1 LPQNSN
7 LEIKLIINPVSYLHV
22 RIAFGVFLGIRHFDR
37 HQSCPDRRRFPEKVA
52 KPGRFCTRS
61 PKRLEKIAKKNYY
74 YSFRDEMGEL
84 DHSVEQFLA
93 MIQMWRHTLMH
104 TSQPRYLLDETTG
117 RSYRWLLHWNERR
130 TRSVRRTSGFV
141 LTDNTSTDWDST

>member
-1 LPQNSN
+1 
-7 LEIKLIINPVSYLHV
+7 
-22 RIAFGVFLGIRHFDR
+22 
-37 HQSCPDRRRFPEKVA
+37 
-52 KPGRFCTRS
+52 
-61 PKRLEKIAKKNYY
+61 
-74 YSFRDEMGEL
+74 MGEL